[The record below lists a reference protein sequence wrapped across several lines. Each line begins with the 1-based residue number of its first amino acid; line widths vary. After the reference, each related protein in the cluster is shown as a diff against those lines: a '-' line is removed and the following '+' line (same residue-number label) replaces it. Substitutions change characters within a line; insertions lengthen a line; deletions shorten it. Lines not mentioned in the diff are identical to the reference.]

1 MKIIE
6 GDEFQKELKKF
17 LKKYRTLESEL
28 AVAKLAITAEP
39 RGDGTKHWNI
49 LKQSGDVYIIKM
61 RMMCRA
67 VRGSDFRLI
76 YKYDGFSVE
85 VMLIEM
91 YYKGNKAREDVTRY
105 EKYLQ

>member
-17 LKKYRTLESEL
+17 LKKYRTLESDL

-39 RGDGTKHWNI
+39 TGDGTKHWNI
-49 LKQSGDVYIIKM
+49 LKQSGEVYIIKM

-76 YKYDGFSVE
+76 YKYDGINIE
-85 VMLIEM
+85 VVFIEI
-91 YYKGNKAREDVTRY
+91 YYKGNKSREDIARY
-105 EKYLQ
+105 ERYL